1 MAVTLADVAQAVGM
15 SASTVSR
22 ALSGT
27 EKVNEATRQRIHKV
41 AREMGYE
48 PNQVARSLTSG
59 RSDILGLIVPDIAN
73 PFFPPIIKA
82 VQSRA
87 ASRGKTVLIA
97 DVDEHP
103 ADEIKR
109 ARIMRKRVDGLIVVS
124 PRTPTEQ
131 MSQLVD
137 LQPIVFVNREVPG
150 ATSVLVDASEG
161 IQEAVEHLASLGHT
175 RIGYLNGPR
184 RSWSN
189 TQRRTAVHA
198 ACAQLGIEL
207 VELGPFEPQIQAG
220 VRAADLVHSKDLT
233 AVIAYDD
240 LIALGLM
247 ARMTERGVKV
257 GPDISVIGIDDS
269 PMSGMAYP
277 TLTSIHVP
285 GARSGMTAV
294 DLVLDLAENQGEPS
308 EPQMV
313 QLETRLIIRG
323 STAPARV
330 R

>member
-1 MAVTLADVAQAVGM
+1 MAVTLADVARAVGM

-27 EKVNEATRQRIHKV
+27 EKVNDATREKIRRV
-41 AREMGYE
+41 AQEMGYE

-59 RSDILGLIVPDIAN
+59 RSDLIGLIVPDIAN

-87 ASRGKTVLIA
+87 STKGKTVLIS

-103 ADEIKR
+103 ADEIQR
-109 ARIMRKRVDGLIVVS
+109 ARVMRKRVDGLIVVS
-124 PRTPTEQ
+124 PRTPVE
-131 MSQLVD
+131 SLPELAA
-137 LQPIVFVNREVPG
+137 LQPIVFVNRKVDG
-150 ATSVLVDASEG
+150 AASVIIEASEG
-161 IQEAVEHLASLGHT
+161 ILEAVEHLASLGHK
-175 RIGYLNGPR
+175 RICYLNGPR

-189 TQRRTAVHA
+189 SQRQAAMRA
-198 ACAQLGIEL
+198 ACADLNLEL
-207 VELGPFEPQIQAG
+207 VEFGPFEPQIQAG
-220 VRAADLVHSKDLT
+220 VRAADLVHSRDIT

-240 LIALGLM
+240 MIAMGLM
-247 ARMTERGVKV
+247 ARLTERGLRV

-285 GARSGMTAV
+285 GTRAGATAV
-294 DLVLDLAENQGEPS
+294 DLVLDLVDHPDDAPK
-308 EPQMV
+308 PVV

-323 STAPARV
+323 STAPAPTP
-330 R
+330 